1 MYEMLDTMGWWLMED
16 LCASCPELSDGMQ
29 AATEA
34 PRFIFN
40 SDNQL
45 SHSALP
51 CPVLQDPLLL
61 LLLSHFS
68 HVQPCATP

>member
-1 MYEMLDTMGWWLMED
+1 MLDAMSWWLMED

-40 SDNQL
+40 PRHDEDLREPLVRRQGQGQGSLVDCCLWGHTESDTTE
-45 SHSALP
+45 
-51 CPVLQDPLLL
+51 
-61 LLLSHFS
+61 
-68 HVQPCATP
+68 AT

>member
-1 MYEMLDTMGWWLMED
+1 MRWMSWWLMED

-40 SDNQL
+40 SDNLL
-45 SHSALP
+45 SHSA
-51 CPVLQDPLLL
+51 CPALC
-61 LLLSHFS
+61 SKTR
-68 HVQPCATP
+68 CCCCCC

>member
-1 MYEMLDTMGWWLMED
+1 MLDAMSWWLMED

-45 SHSALP
+45 SH
-51 CPVLQDPLLL
+51 PVLQDPLLL
-61 LLLSHFS
+61 LLLLSRFS
-68 HVQPCATP
+68 RVQLCATP